1 MQTQI
6 SEIVESAISNL
17 TKVAEVNTIIG
28 KPIVTYDGS
37 TILPISQITF
47 AFMAGGGEYGNK
59 NLARSFAKNNLDA
72 NFAGGSG
79 GGATMKPI
87 GFLVIGKNGVE
98 GRYGIPEV
106 LEIDGAGLF
115 TVDKTIPT
123 YSPIPSGKETG
134 TFMGIDVGGT
144 NLRVLILDI
153 P

>member
-28 KPIVTYDGS
+28 KPIVTYDGT

-59 NLARSFAKNNLDA
+59 NLAKSFARNGIDG

-79 GGATMKPI
+79 GGTTMKPV
-87 GFLVIGKNGVE
+87 GFLVIGKDGVNMIQTD
-98 GRYGIPEV
+98 GDST
-106 LEIDGAGLF
+106 LEKIIDIAKDL
-115 TVDKTIPT
+115 TTH
-123 YSPIPSGKETG
+123 S
-134 TFMGIDVGGT
+134 
-144 NLRVLILDI
+144 N
-153 P
+153 

>member
-98 GRYGIPEV
+98 MITTEGDST
-106 LEIDGAGLF
+106 LEKIIDIAKDF
-115 TVDKTIPT
+115 AD
-123 YSPIPSGKETG
+123 PS
-134 TFMGIDVGGT
+134 
-144 NLRVLILDI
+144 N
-153 P
+153 